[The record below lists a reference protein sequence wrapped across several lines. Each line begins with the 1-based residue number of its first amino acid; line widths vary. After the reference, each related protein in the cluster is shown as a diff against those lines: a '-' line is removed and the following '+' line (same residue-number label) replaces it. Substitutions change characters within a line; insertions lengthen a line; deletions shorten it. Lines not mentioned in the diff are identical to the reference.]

1 MFLIEDY
8 QKESARLQVLN
19 QKYVF
24 LMNAIQYVKIR
35 QAGAPA
41 DLKFE
46 IMEKKVTAALEELI
60 NKETT
65 VIETPGVPAAPK
77 TPTQLGL
84 V

>member
-46 IMEKKVTAALEELI
+46 IMEKNVTGALETLI
-60 NKETT
+60 NSETS
-65 VIETPGVPAAPK
+65 GANKPAEAPK
-77 TPTQLGL
+77 KATELGL

>member
-1 MFLIEDY
+1 MFSISDY
-8 QKESARLQVLN
+8 QTELTRLQVLN
-19 QKYVF
+19 QRYVF

-46 IMEKKVTAALEELI
+46 IMEKKVTTALEELI

-65 VIETPGVPAAPK
+65 ATITTAPQPTTPK
-77 TPTQLGL
+77 LEL
-84 V
+84 I

>member
-1 MFLIEDY
+1 MFLLSDY
-8 QKESARLQVLN
+8 QTELTRLQVLN
-19 QKYVF
+19 QRYVF

-46 IMEKKVTAALEELI
+46 IMEKKVTTALEGLI
-60 NKETT
+60 NQETT
-65 VIETPGVPAAPK
+65 PVDGPKEAK

-84 V
+84 L

>member
-8 QKESARLQVLN
+8 QKELTRLQTLN
-19 QKYVF
+19 QRYVF

-46 IMEKKVTAALEELI
+46 IMEKKVTAALEKLI
-60 NKETT
+60 NVETSDND
-65 VIETPGVPAAPK
+65 V
-77 TPTQLGL
+77 TPTAVPKKPTELGL